1 MAGFIA
7 FFDDVEGNICLRVN
21 RLSHRLWIR
30 HFFSIVSRLGDGGF
44 WALLAAALYWIQG
57 PQALP
62 SIAQMAVTGLVG
74 VLIYKL
80 LKNRL
85 VRERPYIA
93 HGDILCGT
101 APLDRYS
108 FPSGHTLHAVSF
120 TILLW
125 SFEPLLAPI
134 AVGFALLVAAS
145 RMILGLHYPSDVVV
159 GAALGAALASS
170 SLNLY

>member
-7 FFDDVEGNICLRVN
+7 YFDDVEGSICLRIN
-21 RLSHRLWIR
+21 RLSHKVWIR
-30 HFFSIVSRLGDGGF
+30 RLFSIVSKLGDGGF
-44 WALLAAALYWIQG
+44 WALLAASLYWIQG

-74 VLIYKL
+74 VFIYKL

-93 HGDILCGT
+93 HGGILCGT

-125 SFEPLLAPI
+125 SFEPSLAPP

-159 GAALGAALASS
+159 GAVIGASLAGASLALF
-170 SLNLY
+170 